1 MVKMPLLSKLICTFS
16 IIRIK
21 NPSILFCAYSQT
33 DFKVSM
39 EILKAQ
45 NNQENPEENNFRVMT
60 FPDIKN
66 YYKDKIINTVQNE

>member
-1 MVKMPLLSKLICTFS
+1 M
-16 IIRIK
+16 
-21 NPSILFCAYSQT
+21 LFCAYLQT

-45 NNQENPEENNFRVMT
+45 NNQQNPEENSFSVMT

-66 YYKDKIINTVQNE
+66 YCKDKIINTVQNSKTVEKQINGRE